1 MPLSL
6 PALNRSALNRA
17 VLAAAL
23 AVLALVPAAAM
34 AQAAA
39 ASTPVA
45 GVDYVEIAG
54 GEPFAA
60 APGKIEVAEV
70 FGYTC
75 IHCAHFEPLVSA
87 WEAGLADDVSF
98 VPVPAPFGGYWVPY
112 AQAFYAAQELGLL
125 DRTHAAMFRALHE
138 TGSLPIVNA
147 TAAEIAGFYAGH
159 GADAGQFAEAM
170 TSEATTAKLERARGF
185 LRRSGVEGTPTL
197 IVAGKYRVLGG
208 SFQESLDIASALIER
223 ERAQRRR

>member
-6 PALNRSALNRA
+6 PALNRV
-17 VLAAAL
+17 VLAAVLFVLAPFAAL
-23 AVLALVPAAAM
+23 AQSPGNV
-34 AQAAA
+34 
-39 ASTPVA
+39 PVA

-60 APGKIEVAEV
+60 APGKIEVVEV

-87 WEAGLADDVSF
+87 WKAGLPDDVSF

-112 AQAFYAAQELGLL
+112 AQAFHAAQELGLL

-138 TGSLPIVNA
+138 TGSLPIANA
-147 TAAEIAGFYAGH
+147 TAAEIAGFYAGY
-159 GADAGQFAEAM
+159 GADPGQFAKAM
-170 TSEATTAKLERARGF
+170 ASDATAAKLERARGF

-197 IVAGKYRVLGG
+197 IVAGRYRVTAD
-208 SFQESLDIASALIER
+208 SFQELLDIAGALIER
-223 ERAQRRR
+223 ERARRRR